1 MRIGAPHA
9 GLKSGPI
16 ESGRV
21 WSIDEIVDTDRYP
34 LDPIDT
40 TQLRHFR
47 QEFIQHGICR
57 LPGFIRSAAV
67 ADIVAESDATVP
79 GTYRQDVRGN
89 AYLTAAPPT
98 DASGSGQIAGGV
110 VDPRA
115 IESRSALCALPYDQF
130 DPSRAAATLYG
141 DDRMLAFV
149 QHILGV
155 EDLHRYADPLGAF
168 NVADM
173 DLGDELGWH
182 FDMADFVVSIGLR
195 TAGGGGDFEVV
206 QDLRTRDDERY
217 SDVWTVLKGDR
228 TRVVAHPIEPGTLM
242 VFCGRYSLH
251 RVTPI
256 IERPSRLVALLAYDT
271 KPGVTGSASLTRTR
285 YGR

>member
-21 WSIDEIVDTDRYP
+21 WSIDEIVDTDRY
-34 LDPIDT
+34 PIDT

-67 ADIVAESDATVP
+67 ADIVGESDATVP

-98 DASGSGQIAGGV
+98 DASGSGQKVGGV

-141 DDRMLAFV
+141 TAWRE
-149 QHILGV
+149 HPRR
-155 EDLHRYADPLGAF
+155 HRSAPASSLRSSSSRS
-168 NVADM
+168 VAV
-173 DLGDELGWH
+173 LTP
-182 FDMADFVVSIGLR
+182 S
-195 TAGGGGDFEVV
+195 
-206 QDLRTRDDERY
+206 
-217 SDVWTVLKGDR
+217 SD
-228 TRVVAHPIEPGTLM
+228 A
-242 VFCGRYSLH
+242 
-251 RVTPI
+251 
-256 IERPSRLVALLAYDT
+256 
-271 KPGVTGSASLTRTR
+271 
-285 YGR
+285 